1 MRNLTTKLTGGNVAQ
16 RNCRPSAAPCYARLV
31 SEREEDF
38 DNCKYYIRIYLLF
51 FQDIHRQATKVSL
64 NSFFYWLPTLKNI
77 SHLRQASQCVNMQR
91 FQIEKIINLVDFV
104 LRICYK
110 VFVSEDIYIA

>member
-1 MRNLTTKLTGGNVAQ
+1 
-16 RNCRPSAAPCYARLV
+16 
-31 SEREEDF
+31 
-38 DNCKYYIRIYLLF
+38 
-51 FQDIHRQATKVSL
+51 
-64 NSFFYWLPTLKNI
+64 
-77 SHLRQASQCVNMQR
+77 MQR